1 MKRPSLETI
10 RWRILFG
17 LMLLIGGLLVTSLI
31 GTAGLSTMR
40 TAVGSE
46 LRALRISSEIGNGLV
61 TTVFDEIRTAEEYLG
76 APSREARLRFHQA
89 ADAAF
94 GYQRRLEKLPL
105 LTDEDRQ
112 AVVQIKLLQAAIQVD
127 YALAHALKDLGR
139 DQQAVARTASVRAPA
154 GDLLRLVRELSNR
167 QGDKAAQAADRLGAL
182 AARRELFLWVVFAIA
197 LVAGI
202 LIAWFTLQAVEGPL
216 GRLVTAAE
224 RFGAGDMRPV
234 TTGRMPT
241 EFRILADAMR
251 TMGERLRGIVS
262 EVMGESDRIA
272 GSAGDLSAVS
282 QELAASSA
290 EVSTAMV
297 EISKGAEDQRTEL
310 TAMGHGL
317 EQLRKATAETAE
329 AATRVAQLGEEIGT
343 VADRH
348 RGDVAAA
355 GTALLDVREVVQT
368 TSVQI
373 AQLARR
379 SAAIDDFVDLIKR
392 ISSQTNLLA
401 LNAAIEAARAGEHGR
416 GFAVVAEEVR
426 QLADESARA
435 AADVA
440 QTTAVIRDQVEEV
453 TATMA
458 AGQAKVRGIESVAEG
473 AARGLAEIVA
483 AVEQVEQAAARV
495 TEAARQNRTVTEQ
508 LGQRS
513 LQVAGR
519 ATSHASSAEQVTAA
533 AEQQGASTQEM
544 AAAAGGLL
552 QAAEKLRGLV
562 KGFRV

>member
-154 GDLLRLVRELSNR
+154 SDLLRLVRELSNR

-251 TMGERLRGIVS
+251 TMGERLRGIVR
-262 EVMGESDRIA
+262 EVVGESDRITT
-272 GSAGDLSAVS
+272 SAGDLSAVS
-282 QELAASSA
+282 EQLAASSS

-297 EISKGAEDQRTEL
+297 DISRAADTQRTEL
-310 TAMGHGL
+310 ASIETGL
-317 EQLRKATAETAE
+317 GTLRHAAGEMAESAGG
-329 AATRVAQLGEEIGT
+329 AARLGEEIRI
-343 VADRH
+343 VATRH
-348 RGDVAAA
+348 RGDIRAA
-355 GTALLDVREVVQT
+355 GESLLGVRQVVLTTAQQVTRLVEQ
-368 TSVQI
+368 
-373 AQLARR
+373 
-379 SAAIDDFVDLIKR
+379 SAAIDDFVDLIRR

-426 QLADESARA
+426 QLADHDPLTGAASSRRFADRLAVAVMHTGDARRA
-435 AADVA
+435 LQRLINIDPTAVAVINGAPVDENQQISADV
-440 QTTAVIRDQVEEV
+440 
-453 TATMA
+453 TM
-458 AGQAKVRGIESVAEG
+458 
-473 AARGLAEIVA
+473 LAFVKP
-483 AVEQVEQAAARV
+483 
-495 TEAARQNRTVTEQ
+495 
-508 LGQRS
+508 
-513 LQVAGR
+513 
-519 ATSHASSAEQVTAA
+519 SA
-533 AEQQGASTQEM
+533 M
-544 AAAAGGLL
+544 
-552 QAAEKLRGLV
+552 
-562 KGFRV
+562 KG